1 MPVGDLINLGAYVS
15 DYENEE
21 NRASD
26 EWMNHISLNS
36 QYPSEVNYLYGSFFT
51 ILEHCFP
58 ASSSENQETGSK
70 VIKMTELSEKRKR
83 MIFAGGLVLLV
94 ALSMDFWNWT
104 SAVPLVLG
112 MPFWVIWNILIV
124 LATGFYFLMFSL
136 YLWRN

>member
-1 MPVGDLINLGAYVS
+1 
-15 DYENEE
+15 
-21 NRASD
+21 
-26 EWMNHISLNS
+26 
-36 QYPSEVNYLYGSFFT
+36 
-51 ILEHCFP
+51 
-58 ASSSENQETGSK
+58 
-70 VIKMTELSEKRKR
+70 MTELSEKRKR